1 MATFDFSTLYT
12 KIPPE
17 KLLNMMN
24 EICDF
29 CFQGGS
35 HIVLSVSTSVA
46 NLTHYIL
53 DLWFRNLSP
62 DF

>member
-53 DLWFRNLSP
+53 DL
-62 DF
+62 